1 MAHTAF
7 FKRPGNSIT
16 ITAGSDIERDSVVV
30 QGTLVGISVD
40 GAKSGNSTELQ
51 ISGVHDFPALSSQNI
66 TAGAAVF
73 WDTSAENMTTTS
85 TNNTAAGVAVTD
97 SPSGEGRVQVLLNGS
112 PA

>member
-7 FKRPGNSIT
+7 FKRSGNSMT

-40 GAKSGNSTELQ
+40 GAKSGDSTELQ
-51 ISGVHDFPALSSQNI
+51 ISGVHDCPALSTQNI
-66 TAGAAVF
+66 TAGSAVF
-73 WDTSAENMTTTS
+73 WDTSAENMTTTG
-85 TNNTAAGVAVTD
+85 TGNTDAGVAVTD
-97 SPSGEGRVQVLLNGS
+97 SPAGDDRVQVLLNGS